1 MVEINSWKFTQLI
14 IHTINMKRK
23 WLQEKEFL
31 LSSPT
36 NEWKNFHFW
45 DSHFHINWFI
55 RRHLFAISFCLFTAH
70 LFRLFPFVLF
80 LGYDLGKGKMK
91 IEKAEKWGK
100 GRTLRWQIESF
111 FIFYYFMH
119 ACLNEEFFIILIKM
133 LNFSLSYDKR
143 IFSGQRLL

>member
-55 RRHLFAISFCLFTAH
+55 RRHLFAISSAFSQLIS
-70 LFRLFPFVLF
+70 FVFF
-80 LGYDLGKGKMK
+80 LLSFFSVMTW
-91 IEKAEKWGK
+91 EREKWK
-100 GRTLRWQIESF
+100 LKKQK
-111 FIFYYFMH
+111 
-119 ACLNEEFFIILIKM
+119 NEEKEELWDDKLNHFLFSIILCIHAWMKS
-133 LNFSLSYDKR
+133 FSSSL
-143 IFSGQRLL
+143 